1 MKKPSS
7 KIREE
12 IAKLQEQLKQAE
24 TREAERI
31 GRIALKAGLGEIEID
46 EIELQAAFEE
56 LAKRFRGG
64 KGAAGGGKKGGEG
77 GSGAATTAPDTP
89 GAAAGCHRRSPPGK
103 SGTRPGADTHGAG
116 TARPCAPGGELPRQP
131 ETPCPSRTGGAD
143 RACRTGRRTCAD
155 AGVDMAGA

>member
-12 IAKLQEQLKQAE
+12 IAKLQDQLRQAE

-46 EIELQAAFEE
+46 EAELQAAFED

-64 KGAAGGGKKGGEG
+64 EGVSIGGKKTSGESREG
-77 GSGAATTAPDTP
+77 TEGAAVTP
-89 GAAAGCHRRSPPGK
+89 GASAGGRSE
-103 SGTRPGADTHGAG
+103 A
-116 TARPCAPGGELPRQP
+116 
-131 ETPCPSRTGGAD
+131 
-143 RACRTGRRTCAD
+143 
-155 AGVDMAGA
+155 